1 MLNNSRITSAPRWP
15 RRLRIRNPPLRPTT
29 CSVVW
34 MNLILFYFN
43 HKMIEK
49 VTLFRFTPF
58 QIFLKQ
64 RFRKFTLWN
73 CCLDTVQNHVQTK
86 LWKRIFFI
94 HSHRRIKA
102 RILIFFCLSR
112 SWYFFFKFFNFFLLK
127 IFSSKN
133 SCALFFLKRLR
144 SRSLLQKMRKIP
156 I

>member
-1 MLNNSRITSAPRWP
+1 MKLNLWINSLLKKFDKDIHTYNNLVLLNNSRITSAPRWP

-64 RFRKFTLWN
+64 RFRKFTL
-73 CCLDTVQNHVQTK
+73 
-86 LWKRIFFI
+86 
-94 HSHRRIKA
+94 
-102 RILIFFCLSR
+102 
-112 SWYFFFKFFNFFLLK
+112 
-127 IFSSKN
+127 
-133 SCALFFLKRLR
+133 
-144 SRSLLQKMRKIP
+144 
-156 I
+156 